1 MNLLWWPRSLN
12 PTLVVEKADLFDLM
26 EALMEFLR
34 IILSFLLCFDLQT
47 QHEMQATTKI
57 KQSSVAAIAPN
68 TKVSDAHAIGSIV
81 SSGSVGKKSKE
92 HKVFIL
98 VLEWR
103 KDQVQYDN
111 ATNYISSFL
120 LQFFYE
126 QNRYGYVL
134 LVSFHQV
141 FTYLIHKW
149 RED

>member
-1 MNLLWWPRSLN
+1 
-12 PTLVVEKADLFDLM
+12 
-26 EALMEFLR
+26 MEFLR

-98 VLEWR
+98 VLE
-103 KDQVQYDN
+103 
-111 ATNYISSFL
+111 
-120 LQFFYE
+120 
-126 QNRYGYVL
+126 
-134 LVSFHQV
+134 
-141 FTYLIHKW
+141 
-149 RED
+149 